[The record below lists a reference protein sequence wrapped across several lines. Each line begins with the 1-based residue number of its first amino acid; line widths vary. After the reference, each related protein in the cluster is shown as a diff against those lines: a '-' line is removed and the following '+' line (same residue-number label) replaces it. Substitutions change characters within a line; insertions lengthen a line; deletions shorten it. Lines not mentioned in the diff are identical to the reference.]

1 MRRLIGTTEQ
11 SIDPKGRLVLPSNHR
26 ERYVDG
32 AILSLREDH
41 LAIYEP
47 SAWDQFVEKLLA
59 RLEAGD
65 VSRRAFN
72 HIAGDAVDLRPD
84 TAGRILI
91 PQSMRTDLGLER
103 DVKGKGVVTYLA
115 VYPRNAEIEDAEGDV
130 RHQARQIVDAI
141 GI

>member
-26 ERYVDG
+26 ERYGDG

-47 SAWDQFVEKLLA
+47 AAWDVFIDKLLA
-59 RLEAGD
+59 RLEQGE
-65 VSRRAFN
+65 VTRRAFN
-72 HIAGDAVDLRPD
+72 VIAGDAVDLRPD

-91 PQSMRTDLGLER
+91 PQSMRTELGLDREVE
-103 DVKGKGVVTYLA
+103 VKGAITYLA
-115 VYPRNAEIEDAEGDV
+115 VYPRGATTERDLED
-130 RHQARQIVDAI
+130 RRQARQIVDAI